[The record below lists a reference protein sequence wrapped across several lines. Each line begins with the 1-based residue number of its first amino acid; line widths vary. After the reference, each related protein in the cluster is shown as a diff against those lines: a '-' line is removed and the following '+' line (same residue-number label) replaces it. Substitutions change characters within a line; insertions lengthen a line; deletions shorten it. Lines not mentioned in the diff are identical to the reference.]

1 MLNTVCT
8 RLLGQFRWE
17 LVRTIQGTSWNDFH
31 VKSLTSEY
39 ADYIQFY
46 RKNRDL
52 SDERKEKLKIQISK
66 CRNNLREIF
75 AEDYDVWVRS
85 ESAGAMRLTKPVR
98 EIMAM
103 YCPFSKAIRAKLASQ
118 PAFADVMKRYS
129 LYQMEKMKEVAFVIR
144 EYDKQNKEL
153 PEIVAKTKQFYDMT

>member
-1 MLNTVCT
+1 
-8 RLLGQFRWE
+8 
-17 LVRTIQGTSWNDFH
+17 
-31 VKSLTSEY
+31 
-39 ADYIQFY
+39 
-46 RKNRDL
+46 
-52 SDERKEKLKIQISK
+52 
-66 CRNNLREIF
+66 
-75 AEDYDVWVRS
+75 
-85 ESAGAMRLTKPVR
+85 MRLTKPVR